1 MRTHVFHDYNIVF
14 LKARYQLFSHIFT
27 KSLCSCSTLA
37 RSIYQTSVKPDGW
50 QNSCSSRRVDRDSIH
65 GTFPMY
71 CMCIVSCEVCIN
83 TAFIEIYLMFCI
95 CTRYSFYPL
104 TAFSLHIGDDP
115 VLLRAKIFSYKYN
128 LALSENA

>member
-1 MRTHVFHDYNIVF
+1 MSEF
-14 LKARYQLFSHIFT
+14 FSGIKLGMDTFKTINGNEFT
-27 KSLCSCSTLA
+27 
-37 RSIYQTSVKPDGW
+37 ITSVSDT
-50 QNSCSSRRVDRDSIH
+50 NIN